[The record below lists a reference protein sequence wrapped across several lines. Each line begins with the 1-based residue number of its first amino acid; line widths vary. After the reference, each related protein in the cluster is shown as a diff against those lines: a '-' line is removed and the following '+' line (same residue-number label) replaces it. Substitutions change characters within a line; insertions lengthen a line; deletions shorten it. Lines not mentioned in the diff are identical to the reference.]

1 MHTIDRASWILLT
14 IAAVLLVAL
23 WGLFNRPDYVPAW
36 PAKIQGVSF
45 SPFRAD
51 QSPQDQTFPS
61 EEQIDRDIALL
72 SDSVRSVRTYSTEG
86 TLGAVPRLAREH
98 GLKTTVGLWISADLD
113 RNERE
118 VRWLAE
124 LLPEARGAI
133 KAVIVG
139 NETLLRG
146 ELTADEL
153 AGWIDKVRR
162 IVAPIPVTMAD
173 TWDNWHKNPE
183 IVEHVDFITAHV
195 LPYWEGVP
203 ANRAPDYVFER
214 YDELRQTFRGKTVML
229 GEVGWPSEGRQRGGS
244 IPSVRNQAK
253 FLREFLAQATSR
265 GTDYFVLE
273 AFDQIWKTDEGAVG
287 RYWGVYDAARNP
299 KFPFVSPVT
308 AVPEWPALAGFSI
321 AFTILLLTLLLR
333 DSAGLVHGG
342 RGFLVFVS
350 LAISTAVVWL
360 VYDYS
365 SKYLS
370 WQQVLVGIGLLAAAF
385 CVVLVVLAEAHEW
398 AESLWN
404 RSVRPVGPATRDPDA
419 PGPEGVGARADPQ
432 RAAGDGHPHPR
443 RARRARL
450 PRLRGHR
457 RRQQHRRPGRVGARA
472 GLVRAPGRSGPVPL
486 LPRRPARGLQG
497 RCAEPRAR
505 AHRPGR
511 GPRRGDRQRLRR
523 RAELARRLHGIVR
536 RRGHRDRAGAA
547 GLPRRAREPVQVD
560 DLLRVRRLLR
570 HRGMVNR
577 DARNAIIQHGTM
589 TIVRRKVLD
598 GVDGWSTWCITEDA
612 ELGLRVLAE
621 GHRAA
626 YVPRSYGRGVMPDN
640 FLDYKKQRFRW
651 AYGSVLILRHHARYF
666 LSLKRSA
673 LTPAQRYHF
682 VAGWLPWMAD
692 GLALGFNLVAL
703 AFSVMMVCFPHVFT
717 PPEIML
723 SLLPISFFAFK
734 MTKMFVLYRWRMDAT
749 LRQSLAAG
757 VAGLAV
763 SHTIARAMLE
773 GLRTTSIGF
782 FRTPKRA
789 SEHGVL
795 RALSDAREEALIGG
809 AMLLAALAV
818 GQRDDAY
825 LLDTRL
831 WMTLLVIQ
839 SVPYVAA
846 VTLSLIGTAKALPAT
861 LVDDGASDDG
871 ICLLDRLP
879 DALERASRR

>member
-14 IAAVLLVAL
+14 VAAVLLVAL
-23 WGLFNRPDYVPAW
+23 WALFNRPEYVPAW
-36 PAKIQGVSF
+36 PAKVQGVSF
-45 SPFRAD
+45 SPFRAG
-51 QSPQDQTFPS
+51 QSPQEATFPS
-61 EEQIDRDIALL
+61 EEQIARDLELL

-86 TLGAVPRLAREH
+86 TLGAVPRLARAE
-98 GLKTTVGLWISADLD
+98 GLKTSVGVWISADLD

-133 KAVIVG
+133 QAVIVG

-146 ELTADEL
+146 ELEADEL
-153 AGWIDKVRR
+153 AAWVDQVRR
-162 IVAPIPVTMAD
+162 IVAPIPVTVAE
-173 TWDNWHKNPE
+173 TWDNWLKNPE
-183 IVEHVDFITAHV
+183 LAEHVDFVTAHV

-203 ANRAPDYVFER
+203 AGRAPDYVFER
-214 YDELRQTFRGKTVML
+214 FDELRETFPGKAVML

-253 FLREFLAQATSR
+253 FLREFLEEATAR

-273 AFDQIWKTDEGAVG
+273 AFDQVWKTDEGAVG
-287 RYWGVYDAARNP
+287 RYWGVYDAARQP

-308 AVPEWPALAGFSI
+308 AVPDWPALAGFSI

-370 WQQVLVGIGLLAAAF
+370 WQQVLVGVGLLGAAF
-385 CVVLVVLAEAHEW
+385 CVLLVVLAEAHEW

-404 RSVRPVGPATRDPDA
+404 RRISAPSPPARDPEARSRKVSIHVPIHDEPPAMVIETLEALAALDYPDYEVVVVDNNTADPATWRPVQAWCADRDGPNAFRFFHVDPLDGYKAGALNHALERTDPDA
-419 PGPEGVGARADPQ
+419 ELVAVIDSDYVVSPDWLADCAALFDDAEVAIVQAPQ
-432 RAAGDGHPHPR
+432 DYRDAHESPFKSMIYCEYAGFF
-443 RARRARL
+443 
-450 PRLRGHR
+450 
-457 RRQQHRRPGRVGARA
+457 
-472 GLVRAPGRSGPVPL
+472 
-486 LPRRPARGLQG
+486 
-497 RCAEPRAR
+497 
-505 AHRPGR
+505 
-511 GPRRGDRQRLRR
+511 
-523 RAELARRLHGIVR
+523 GI
-536 RRGHRDRAGAA
+536 
-547 GLPRRAREPVQVD
+547 
-560 DLLRVRRLLR
+560 
-570 HRGMVNR
+570 GMVNR

-589 TIVRRKVLD
+589 TIVRRAVLD

-666 LSLKRSA
+666 LSLSKSA

-692 GLALGFNLVAL
+692 GLSLGFNLVAL
-703 AFSVMMVCFPHVFT
+703 AFSVMLVAFPHVFT
-717 PPEIML
+717 PPEVML
-723 SLLPISFFAFK
+723 SLLPIGFFAFK
-734 MTKMFVLYRWRMDAT
+734 ITKMLVLYRWRMDAT

-773 GLRTTSIGF
+773 GLRTTGVGF

-789 SEHGVL
+789 SAHGVL
-795 RALSDAREEALIGG
+795 RALGDAREEALLGG
-809 AMLLAALAV
+809 ALLLAAFV
-818 GQRDDAY
+818 IGQRDDAY

-831 WMTLLVIQ
+831 WMLLLVIQ
-839 SVPYVAA
+839 SVPYAAA
-846 VTLSLIGTAKALPAT
+846 VTLSLVGTAKASSAT
-861 LVDDGASDDG
+861 RTGGAASDEG
-871 ICLLDRLP
+871 TSLLERLP
-879 DALERASRR
+879 DALARAARR